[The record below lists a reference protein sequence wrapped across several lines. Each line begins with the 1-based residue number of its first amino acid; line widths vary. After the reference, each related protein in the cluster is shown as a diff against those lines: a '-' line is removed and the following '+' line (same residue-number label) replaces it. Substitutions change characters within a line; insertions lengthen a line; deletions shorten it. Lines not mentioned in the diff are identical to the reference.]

1 MAQPR
6 YKTVMNVLLRDIF
19 QNKLKPGDR
28 LPTERDYSKMMNV
41 DRTSLRI
48 ALKQLETME
57 VLEIRQGDGIYVK
70 NYLKNAGVDFLKML
84 FLQQEHDKEEI
95 IIDEY
100 LLDEIMEFWVDFLPL
115 MLKVSLKRF
124 TPRDMNNLIKII
136 EDQNRAINDRDAVK
150 RSELEQLEFISEKTG
165 NLLYVL
171 LSNSTRPLRRK
182 LIELFIDSFTDDEL
196 DRYIEV
202 KRAILKTCIPG
213 DAKYAVTVSESFKKV
228 LSQYSDMMRKALHVT
243 PQEERIINEFI
254 SRQHDEGMVDFHDY
268 KVG

>member
-6 YKTVMNVLLRDIF
+6 YKAVMNVLLRDIF

-28 LPTERDYSKMMNV
+28 LPTERDYSKTMNV

-84 FLQQEHDKEEI
+84 FLQQEYEKDEI

-115 MLKVSLKRF
+115 MIRVAMKRF
-124 TPRDMNNLIKII
+124 TPRDMNHLIRII
-136 EDQNRAINDRDAVK
+136 ENQMAEIHNRDAVK
-150 RSELEQLEFISEKTG
+150 AFELEQSEFIAEKTG
-165 NLLYVL
+165 NLLYL
-171 LSNSTRPLRRK
+171 LVSNSTRPLKRK
-182 LIELFIDSFTDDEL
+182 MIDLFIDSFPDNEL
-196 DRYIEV
+196 ERYIEV
-202 KRAILKTCIPG
+202 KRALLKTSVPG
-213 DAKYAVTVSESFKKV
+213 DIKHAANASESFKKV
-228 LSQYSDMMRKALHVT
+228 LFTYTEHMRKTLHVT
-243 PQEERIINEFI
+243 PQDERIINEFI
-254 SRQHDEGMVDFHDY
+254 SEKHKADVDKKDAPKMV
-268 KVG
+268 

>member
-28 LPTERDYSKMMNV
+28 LPTERDYSKTMNV

-84 FLQQEHDKEEI
+84 FLQQEHEKEEI

-115 MLKVSLKRF
+115 MIRVAMKRF
-124 TPRDMNNLIKII
+124 SPRDMNHLIRII
-136 EDQNRAINDRDAVK
+136 ESEKEKINDRDAVK
-150 RSELEQLEFISEKTG
+150 AFELEQSEFIAEKTG
-165 NLLYVL
+165 NLLYL
-171 LSNSTRPLRRK
+171 LISNSTRPLKRK
-182 LIELFIDSFTDDEL
+182 IIELFIDSFSDDEL
-196 DRYIEV
+196 ERYIEV
-202 KRAILKTCIPG
+202 KRALLKTSMPG
-213 DAKYAVTVSESFKKV
+213 DIKHASAVSDSFKRV
-228 LSQYSDMMRKALHVT
+228 LIRYTDLMRKTLHVT
-243 PQEERIINEFI
+243 PHDERIISEFI
-254 SRQHDEGMVDFHDY
+254 SENRKVEGG
-268 KVG
+268 K